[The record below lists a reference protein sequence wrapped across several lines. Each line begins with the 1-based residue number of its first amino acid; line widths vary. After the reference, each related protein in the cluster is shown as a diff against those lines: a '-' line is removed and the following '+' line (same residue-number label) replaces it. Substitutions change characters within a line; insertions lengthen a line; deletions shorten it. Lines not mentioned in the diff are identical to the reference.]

1 MFLDILVRQGEMCV
15 LFSLYLNDLEDFF
28 QINDINGLKSIS
40 DEVETELNY
49 YLKLFVIVYADDSVL
64 NTRVYIAVHIYNSLI
79 HISVDCMF

>member
-1 MFLDILVRQGEMCV
+1 MCL

-49 YLKLFVIVYADDSVL
+49 DLKLFVIVYADDSVL
-64 NTRVYIAVHIYNSLI
+64 MSKSQEDLQKTAR
-79 HISVDCMF
+79 FFK

>member
-1 MFLDILVRQGEMCV
+1 MCV

-49 YLKLFVIVYADDSVL
+49 YLKLFVLVERL
-64 NTRVYIAVHIYNSLI
+64 RNLI
-79 HISVDCMF
+79 CKLMTCFYCFILPPTF